1 AGPNRARAL
10 IRGRYALEG
19 TESMEA
25 WIVFTVVAASVQAA
39 RTALQRQLKARLKT
53 NSITF
58 VRYFY
63 GLPFALAYL
72 AAVMGAT
79 GETPSDPDPVFLLYC
94 LGAGVAQIVAT
105 SLLIQLFSYRNFA
118 VGTTYSKTEV
128 IQTALF
134 GLVFF
139 GAALSAR
146 AFAGI
151 LVSLAGVIVLSA
163 VREKGGWRE
172 LLLGWTSRAA
182 GIGLAS
188 GACFAF
194 AALFIREAAHTLP
207 EGGFLFRAAFV
218 LAVMVVMQT
227 VILGAYILWRT
238 PGEYRL
244 IVRSWRTSG
253 LAGFLSLAGSALW
266 AIALTLEN
274 AAHVRALGQVELIL
288 SLAIS
293 HLVFREHTRKT
304 EILGMAV
311 IAGGILLIVW

>member
-1 AGPNRARAL
+1 VEL
-10 IRGRYALEG
+10 
-19 TESMEA
+19 
-25 WIVFTVVAASVQAA
+25 WIPFTVAAASVQAA
-39 RTALQRQLKARLKT
+39 RTALQRHLKARLKT

-63 GLPFALAYL
+63 GLPFALAFL

-79 GETPSDPDPVFLLYC
+79 GDRPPAPDATFLLLC
-94 LGAGVAQIVAT
+94 LGAGIAQIVAT
-105 SLLIQLFSYRNFA
+105 SLLILLFSYRNFA

-134 GLVFF
+134 GLAFF
-139 GAALSAR
+139 GAALSPR

-151 LVSLAGVIVLSA
+151 LISLAGVVVLSA

-207 EGGFLFRAAFV
+207 DGGFLFRAAFV

-227 VILGAYILWRT
+227 VLLGGYILWRT
-238 PGEYRL
+238 PGEYPL
-244 IVRSWRTSG
+244 ILRSWRTSG

-288 SLAIS
+288 SLLIS
-293 HLVFREHTRKT
+293 HLIFRERTRAS
-304 EILGMAV
+304 EVLGMAV
-311 IAGGILLIVW
+311 IVGGILLIVL